1 MLSTGMEVL
10 HSSNAMFAETMAERP
25 LLVTVRFVT
34 DLRSAL
40 SNWQKSFSC
49 VLPGRMKWGVPTKMM
64 ATVYDQVKKV
74 VAKVLL
80 NEDFDYLSENAPV
93 NNSRD

>member
-64 ATVYDQVKKV
+64 AMIKSRKWWR
-74 VAKVLL
+74 KCCSMRVLIAFRKMRQSIIADL
-80 NEDFDYLSENAPV
+80 GK
-93 NNSRD
+93 

>member
-40 SNWQKSFSC
+40 SN
-49 VLPGRMKWGVPTKMM
+49 
-64 ATVYDQVKKV
+64 
-74 VAKVLL
+74 
-80 NEDFDYLSENAPV
+80 
-93 NNSRD
+93 